1 MSTTKISFWR
11 IFWPSVVA
19 SISLS
24 ILGWIFWI
32 FVLGALTPTP
42 TVKDMHVLHMSLH
55 GPIGERSETSI
66 NPTSF
71 KQDEKI
77 GLSDIL
83 FGLKQAKDDN
93 SVDGIYLEIGAIQC
107 GYATAM
113 EIRNA
118 LIDFKKSGKFLIAYL
133 QGEVVTQKQYY
144 ISTAAEKIY
153 GFETSSMEFLGLGGE
168 LMFFKNTLDELGIEM
183 QVIRGSNNDFKSA
196 VEPYFRTTMS
206 DSSRVQMQ
214 RYITSMWEDI
224 LAQISEARS
233 IPVKTLNNLAE
244 NSSIVRLKDAYKYKL
259 IDGLKYKDEVE
270 KLVLA
275 KTSKKDF
282 KNMMTFEEYA
292 HTNFLNNQLAFSDR
306 YTPNIAVI
314 VGEGGITVDGD
325 ELTSQKICSYFKE
338 VRNDNNIKAVVFRV
352 NSPGGSALASEEI
365 WREVSLTAKKKKVI
379 VSMGDVAA
387 SGGYYISTPADVIFA
402 EPTTITGSIGVF
414 GVIPYLGNFMENK
427 LGLTFDHVQTNKHSV
442 LSLNR
447 KLTEDELKL
456 IQQEVDLTYM
466 QFKKRVADGR
476 KLSLEVV
483 QKVARGRVWTGKDA
497 LKIGLVDKLGGFE
510 EALAYTLKEVK
521 ISDARIKYY
530 PEEKTSML
538 DDIIKQL
545 SEEEQVKLKI
555 KTSKVP
561 RVVEELTNQLNRIE
575 SCSGI
580 QMRLPFDVQIH

>member
-183 QVIRGSNNDFKSA
+183 Q
-196 VEPYFRTTMS
+196 
-206 DSSRVQMQ
+206 
-214 RYITSMWEDI
+214 
-224 LAQISEARS
+224 
-233 IPVKTLNNLAE
+233 
-244 NSSIVRLKDAYKYKL
+244 
-259 IDGLKYKDEVE
+259 
-270 KLVLA
+270 
-275 KTSKKDF
+275 
-282 KNMMTFEEYA
+282 
-292 HTNFLNNQLAFSDR
+292 
-306 YTPNIAVI
+306 
-314 VGEGGITVDGD
+314 
-325 ELTSQKICSYFKE
+325 
-338 VRNDNNIKAVVFRV
+338 
-352 NSPGGSALASEEI
+352 
-365 WREVSLTAKKKKVI
+365 
-379 VSMGDVAA
+379 
-387 SGGYYISTPADVIFA
+387 
-402 EPTTITGSIGVF
+402 
-414 GVIPYLGNFMENK
+414 
-427 LGLTFDHVQTNKHSV
+427 
-442 LSLNR
+442 
-447 KLTEDELKL
+447 
-456 IQQEVDLTYM
+456 
-466 QFKKRVADGR
+466 
-476 KLSLEVV
+476 
-483 QKVARGRVWTGKDA
+483 
-497 LKIGLVDKLGGFE
+497 
-510 EALAYTLKEVK
+510 
-521 ISDARIKYY
+521 
-530 PEEKTSML
+530 
-538 DDIIKQL
+538 
-545 SEEEQVKLKI
+545 
-555 KTSKVP
+555 
-561 RVVEELTNQLNRIE
+561 
-575 SCSGI
+575 
-580 QMRLPFDVQIH
+580 